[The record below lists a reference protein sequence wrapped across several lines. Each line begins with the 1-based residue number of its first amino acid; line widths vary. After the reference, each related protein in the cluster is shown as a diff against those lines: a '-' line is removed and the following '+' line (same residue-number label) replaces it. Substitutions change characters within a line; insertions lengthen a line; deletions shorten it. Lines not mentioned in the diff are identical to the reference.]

1 MTTAQPYA
9 YLIPEGDSLRYRIF
23 VVYGL
28 HHRKWC
34 VAADEINSGV
44 WLTKDGHWVSMGR
57 NSDRD
62 EEDYEQ
68 VLFDTED
75 EAIAA
80 AVKKSDEGPDGFALY
95 YYPNMETYREMTGKA
110 RRGGDPA

>member
-1 MTTAQPYA
+1 M
-9 YLIPEGDSLRYRIF
+9 
-23 VVYGL
+23 
-28 HHRKWC
+28 
-34 VAADEINSGV
+34 ADEINSGV

-68 VLFDTED
+68 VLFDTAD

-80 AVKKSDEGPDGFALY
+80 AIKKSDKCAEEDFFW
-95 YYPNMETYREMTGKA
+95 YPNMETYRERTGKA